1 MADRGRII
9 LTLLLILCLG
19 TLLLFSWPLIYETIQ
34 PHSYGISVVFINEDQ
49 AKAGEIIHLQEM
61 DVAMTPRLQQA
72 LLAGSSGT
80 FSLNMDQYDFYRGKF
95 PNYSRNVTGSRAYYD
110 YQGTYFYLEFIQDN
124 RQHL

>member
-1 MADRGRII
+1 
-9 LTLLLILCLG
+9 
-19 TLLLFSWPLIYETIQ
+19 
-34 PHSYGISVVFINEDQ
+34 VFIDEDQ